1 MGMESPKSAPQKADD
16 SYRARSRWDDLF
28 EPTGRWVFCCRAA
41 EKSAE
46 EAIVSTLSSTRSP
59 RLAPSVEGGARDSR
73 GDLKLLIGRGPT
85 SRRFTNWQYE
95 ESTERHLLVT
105 RSLHPRGKG
114 AYDVS
119 V

>member
-1 MGMESPKSAPQKADD
+1 MGMESPKSAPRKADD
-16 SYRARSRWDDLF
+16 SYRARSRWDHLF
-28 EPTGRWVFCCRAA
+28 EPTGRWVFCCRPAD
-41 EKSAE
+41 KSAE
-46 EAIVSTLSSTRSP
+46 GATVSTLSSTRCP
-59 RLAPSVEGGARDSR
+59 RLAPSGARDSR
-73 GDLKLLIGRGPT
+73 CDLKLLIGRGPT

-105 RSLHPRGKG
+105 SSQHPRGKG